1 MSERLQPFNQS
12 IEALYELDVPR
23 QTPVLLNDVNKLLR
37 PGVRW
42 EDLDVALQI
51 LIGTTFATETA
62 LCVSSDDLEIPMVD
76 LVEDMLGPTDP
87 YTTAIVFPGEGAKA
101 VLRENLEGVDILG
114 DGLLGLFQQFF
125 LPTSRVVDN
134 GRVIG
139 VTVDVPSDTQEEL
152 AKGQIKQVVVI
163 DDVIATGKTLN
174 TLRDAVQIY
183 SPNPL
188 TFASCAW
195 FIRKPTDVVGYGVVR
210 GIYKYWCNEGF
221 PALNSLSTWLR
232 TDEKGFIVRENYKK
246 KYIRYPYGFDK
257 QIDIIR
263 KLTSIGDNYG

>member
-1 MSERLQPFNQS
+1 MKISENLQSFGQA

-37 PGVRW
+37 PGVKPG
-42 EDLDVALQI
+42 DMDVALQI
-51 LIGTTFATETA
+51 LIGTTFSTEAA
-62 LCVSSDDLEIPMVD
+62 LYASSSALEVPMVD
-76 LVEDMLGPTDP
+76 LATGMLADANPE
-87 YTTAIVFPGEGAKA
+87 TTAIVFPGEGAKA
-101 VLRENLEGVDILG
+101 VRRESLG
-114 DGLLGLFQQFF
+114 GDSALGSFQQFF
-125 LPTSRVVDN
+125 LPTNRMVDN
-134 GRVIG
+134 GRVVG
-139 VTVDVPSDTQEEL
+139 VTVEVPENAREEL
-152 AKGQIKQVVVI
+152 ASGQFRHVMVI

-174 TLRDAVQIY
+174 TLRAAVQEY

-188 TFASCAW
+188 TFTSCAW
-195 FIRKPTDVVGYGVVR
+195 FIRKPTDVVGYDSVR
-210 GIYKYWCNEGF
+210 GIYQYWCNEGY

-263 KLTSIGDNYG
+263 ELTTIGDYYE